1 VIEAGRAMSMSNIWT
16 LLVIEVMSEKAG
28 VAKAPGK
35 GLVAAFQDVDRDDSR
50 IFSWR
55 IIAFRSKFSAIDN
68 TRLLKAKEAAQ

>member
-1 VIEAGRAMSMSNIWT
+1 VIEAGRAISMSNIWT

-28 VAKAPGK
+28 IAKAPGK
-35 GLVAAFQDVDRDDSR
+35 GMVDAFNDVDRDDSG

-68 TRLLKAKEAAQ
+68 TRVLKAKEAAL